1 MDGVASDI
9 FVRPMAV
16 PRDIRQRIEKGDLEA
31 VESVWLERVAETP
44 EDLDWFAGIARH
56 MAGSGHG
63 EAARTLLEVLSDEL
77 VDKGRLRER
86 LDLLRAAGEILVAK
100 TRFHETV
107 LDALRGVWG
116 GHPSFDQA
124 LETFGLR
131 RAARD
136 PAELWDRL
144 GRLES
149 VLRFT
154 PGTLVWVEGHGA
166 GRVAEV
172 NLDLEGFKI
181 ELVDRGDLR
190 VGFRAAGKL
199 LTLLGADHFVVHK
212 IEAPERLREL
222 SPPALLERIL
232 TSFERPV
239 TAAEIRTAVEG
250 LVPPERW
257 TSWWSAARRHPQ
269 VVASST
275 VRNAYVWAGSSEE
288 ATSALWRQFESA
300 PPTAQIELL
309 RKADTQDEELRSRM
323 LETLRR
329 RAMAAIASEPG
340 LAFEIAMALER
351 VSPDAELLPATLIA
365 TATNPDR
372 LLASIGT
379 KAARARAYELVRSER
394 ADWPQVYASAV
405 AIENEPSLLAQ
416 LVETVTQ
423 EDPAAAGRLVDRA
436 LMQPADAPAF
446 FTWIAERAG
455 TDDTLRGPSPL
466 RLFRRILAA
475 LGREELQPYRK
486 RLVALAESGGTLPR
500 LLPLLD
506 TAEAAEALE
515 AVRRSTSLS
524 LDRRRGLEDAIL
536 IRFPTLRET
545 EEPLYALE
553 ESIRAKR
560 EELKTLLE
568 EEIPRNRRAIEEAR
582 ALGDLRENFEYK
594 SARQRHEYLSARAE
608 ALSNELAR
616 SKPID
621 LGRLDLSRVGIGT
634 AARLQSDDGEE
645 RRFTL
650 LGPWESAP
658 ETGVLSYQSEV
669 GRQLLGRKPGEEID
683 LGGKL

>member
-1 MDGVASDI
+1 
-9 FVRPMAV
+9 MAV

-683 LGGKL
+683 LGGKLYRVVAIDAAGG